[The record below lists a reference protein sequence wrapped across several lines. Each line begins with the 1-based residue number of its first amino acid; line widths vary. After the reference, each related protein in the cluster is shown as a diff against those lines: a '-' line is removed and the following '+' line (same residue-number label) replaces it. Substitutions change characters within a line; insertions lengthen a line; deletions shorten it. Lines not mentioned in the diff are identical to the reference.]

1 MRGGSHRIKSD
12 NVSSLCQSLV
22 ITLNRADVL
31 THLLFFS
38 GRAKMV
44 ALLGLVHI
52 GLQLDAVGRSIVN
65 KD

>member
-1 MRGGSHRIKSD
+1 MDRAHVFTRF
-12 NVSSLCQSLV
+12 LLV
-22 ITLNRADVL
+22 
-31 THLLFFS
+31 S

-52 GLQLDAVGRSIVN
+52 AQRFDAVGRSIVN